1 MLPRLKSWALFTGAL
16 VIGNVVA
23 VVACSSS
30 DSTPKSLKTTGKDA
44 GNLGD
49 DTDSGEPPPEP
60 TDGGPP
66 SGRVYAHTT
75 DTLYV
80 YEPFSRK
87 LTEVGK
93 FNCLQPGETVIDIA
107 LDRTNEMYATTFLR
121 FLHVDATSGACTERG
136 ADTPAFDYPNSLSF
150 VPVGT
155 VDPTVEALVGYASLD
170 GLDSDIYVRID
181 LSNGHMTSLGNLN
194 PSGASTV
201 YSASGDL
208 ISLLRDGNK
217 TYLTVRDRSVDSG
230 IATDKLAEV
239 NPANGQIKRII
250 GDTRQGRIFGLG
262 YWAGK
267 AYGFSD
273 DARVTEIDVNTGAAT
288 VLLTHTVDGGPV
300 SWYGA
305 GVTTNAPIS
314 P

>member
-1 MLPRLKSWALFTGAL
+1 LPRMRSWALFTSAL
-16 VIGNVVA
+16 VIGNVIA
-23 VVACSSS
+23 MVACSSDAPTKS
-30 DSTPKSLKTTGKDA
+30 PKAINKDA
-44 GNLGD
+44 GNVGD
-49 DTDSGEPPPEP
+49 DTSDDSGPVDPPPPE
-60 TDGGPP
+60 GGPP

-93 FNCLQPGETVIDIA
+93 FNCLQPGEAVIDIA
-107 LDRTNEMYATTFLR
+107 VDRTNEMYATTFLR

-136 ADTPAFDYPNSLSF
+136 NDSVLMDYPNSLSF

-155 VDPTVEALVGYASLD
+155 VDPTVETLVGYASP
-170 GLDSDIYVRID
+170 DSINSDVYVRID
-181 LSNGHMTSLGNLN
+181 VATGKMTTVGDLN
-194 PSGASTV
+194 PPGALTQYSST
-201 YSASGDL
+201 GDL

-217 TYLTVRDRSVDSG
+217 TYLTVRDNAVDSG
-230 IATDKLAEV
+230 IATDKLAEI
-239 NPANGQIKRII
+239 NPATGQIKRII
-250 GDTRQGRIFGLG
+250 GDTKQNHTFGLG

-267 AYGFSD
+267 AYGFSED
-273 DARVTEIDVNTGAAT
+273 GRVNEIDINTGTST
-288 VLLTHTVDGGPV
+288 VLLTHMVGGAAVP
-300 SWYGA
+300 WYGA